1 MSNMRDIVRLDNVKK
16 DYLLGKVRIRVL
28 KGISLKIEKGDFV
41 AIVGKSG
48 SGKSTLLHIIG
59 CLDKPTSGRVIIHGK
74 DVSKLNDNQLAR
86 IRSKVAGFVFQQFN
100 LIPDLTVEENIEL
113 PMVFIGIEK
122 DKREKRV
129 EELLNL
135 VELEHRKNFY
145 PAELSGGER
154 QRVAIARALA
164 NNPELILADE
174 PTGNLDS
181 VMGNKIISFLERI
194 NKELSKTLVIVTHD
208 KDIAKRARKIIE
220 IKDGLIKKVSNT

>member
-1 MSNMRDIVRLDNVKK
+1 MKDIVRLENVKK
-16 DYLLGKVRIRVL
+16 DYLLGKVRVKAL
-28 KGISLKIEKGDFV
+28 KGISLRIEKGEFI

-59 CLDKPTSGRVIIHGK
+59 CLDKPTSGRVFIKGR

-86 IRSKVAGFVFQQFN
+86 IRSKIAGFVFQQFN
-100 LIPDLTVEENIEL
+100 LIPDLTVKENIEL
-113 PMVFIGIEK
+113 PMIFAGIEK
-122 DKREKRV
+122 DRREKKV

-135 VELEHRKNFY
+135 VELEPRKNFY
-145 PAELSGGER
+145 PNELSGGER

-181 VMGNKIISFLERI
+181 EIGNKIISFLERI
-194 NKELSKTLVIVTHD
+194 NKKLNKTLVIVTHD
-208 KDIAKRARKIIE
+208 KDIAKRAKKIIE
-220 IKDGLIKKVSNT
+220 IKDGQIKRISK

>member
-1 MSNMRDIVRLDNVKK
+1 MRDIVRLDNVKK

>member
-1 MSNMRDIVRLDNVKK
+1 MSKMKDIVRLENVKK
-16 DYLLGKVRIRVL
+16 DYLLGKVRVKAL
-28 KGISLKIEKGDFV
+28 KGISLRIEKGEFI

-59 CLDKPTSGRVIIHGK
+59 CLDKPTSGRVFIKGM

-86 IRSKVAGFVFQQFN
+86 IRSKIAGFVFQQFN
-100 LIPDLTVEENIEL
+100 LIPDLTVKENIEL
-113 PMVFIGIEK
+113 PMIFAGIEK
-122 DKREKRV
+122 DRREKRI

-135 VELEHRKNFY
+135 VELEPRKNFY
-145 PAELSGGER
+145 PNELSGGER

-181 VMGNKIISFLERI
+181 EIGNKIISFLERI
-194 NKELSKTLVIVTHD
+194 NKELNKTLVIVTHD
-208 KDIAKRARKIIE
+208 KDIARRAKRIIE
-220 IKDGLIKKVSNT
+220 IKDGEIKRISK

>member
-1 MSNMRDIVRLDNVKK
+1 MKDIVRLENVKK
-16 DYLLGKVRIRVL
+16 DYLLGKVRVKAL
-28 KGISLKIEKGDFV
+28 KGISLRIEKGEFI

-59 CLDKPTSGRVIIHGK
+59 CLDKPTSGRVFIKGM

-86 IRSKVAGFVFQQFN
+86 IRSKIAGFVFQQFN
-100 LIPDLTVEENIEL
+100 LIPDLTVKENIEL
-113 PMVFIGIEK
+113 PMIFAGIEK
-122 DKREKRV
+122 DRREKKV

-135 VELEHRKNFY
+135 VELEPRKNFY
-145 PAELSGGER
+145 PNELSGGER

-181 VMGNKIISFLERI
+181 EIGNKIISFLERI
-194 NKELSKTLVIVTHD
+194 NKELNKTLVIVTHD
-208 KDIAKRARKIIE
+208 KDIARRAKRIIE
-220 IKDGLIKKVSNT
+220 IKDGEIKRISK

>member
-1 MSNMRDIVRLDNVKK
+1 MSKMKDIVRLENVKK
-16 DYLLGKVRIRVL
+16 DYLLGKVRVKAL
-28 KGISLKIEKGDFV
+28 KGISLRIEKGEFI

-59 CLDKPTSGRVIIHGK
+59 CLDKPTSGRVFIKGM

-86 IRSKVAGFVFQQFN
+86 IRSKIAGFVFQQFN
-100 LIPDLTVEENIEL
+100 LIPDLTVKENIEL
-113 PMVFIGIEK
+113 PMIFAGIEK
-122 DKREKRV
+122 DRREKKV

-135 VELEHRKNFY
+135 VELEPRKNFY
-145 PAELSGGER
+145 PNELSGGER

-181 VMGNKIISFLERI
+181 EIGNKIISFLERI
-194 NKELSKTLVIVTHD
+194 NKELNKTLVIVTHD
-208 KDIAKRARKIIE
+208 KDIARRAKRIIE
-220 IKDGLIKKVSNT
+220 IKDGEIKRISK